1 MKIDKK
7 LSEETS
13 LKVKEALA
21 KENKEE
27 AIVEAMQIIAE
38 ANNEAVVNQVLAEAK
53 AAESDAEYKKS
64 LGLRT
69 LNESEKAFYERLKN
83 VRQSLTADQVD
94 IIPETIIDRTLAD
107 VKKASN
113 VLTIVKFTPAN
124 VKKWI
129 SASKTGTA
137 TWGAIDADVAGE
149 LTATITSLNIEV
161 NKLTAY
167 IVLPKAIADL
177 ALEYVDRYVMAILA
191 EAMQDGLEKGFI
203 NGDGKVAP
211 VGILRQLN
219 VTNTD
224 GTNKAKTKLAT
235 ITGFT
240 AKQLAGVRKT
250 LTNNGLRTVSELF
263 LICNPLDEAEY
274 VDPALFMLLPVGGYG
289 SVSPIKITKLVT
301 ANCPQGTGIFTIA
314 DAYTMGLTQT
324 GVKRYDQT
332 LAMDDADLII
342 AKAYANGR
350 ADDDNTAVPFDVT
363 KLVEYVP
370 SYKNVATS

>member
-38 ANNEAVVNQVLAEAK
+38 ANNEAVVNQVLSEAK

-129 SASKTGTA
+129 SASKTGAA
-137 TWGAIDADVAGE
+137 TWGAIDANVAGE

-203 NGDGKVAP
+203 DGDGKVAP

-274 VDPALFMLLPVGGYG
+274 VDPAL
-289 SVSPIKITKLVT
+289 VSPIKITKLVT

-370 SYKNVATS
+370 SYKNVATA

>member
-83 VRQSLTADQVD
+83 VRQSLTADQGD

-129 SASKTGTA
+129 SASKTGAA
-137 TWGAIDADVAGE
+137 TWDAIDAKVAGE

-167 IVLPKAIADL
+167 QTHT
-177 ALEYVDRYVMAILA
+177 RYL
-191 EAMQDGLEKGFI
+191 
-203 NGDGKVAP
+203 
-211 VGILRQLN
+211 
-219 VTNTD
+219 
-224 GTNKAKTKLAT
+224 
-235 ITGFT
+235 
-240 AKQLAGVRKT
+240 
-250 LTNNGLRTVSELF
+250 
-263 LICNPLDEAEY
+263 
-274 VDPALFMLLPVGGYG
+274 
-289 SVSPIKITKLVT
+289 
-301 ANCPQGTGIFTIA
+301 
-314 DAYTMGLTQT
+314 
-324 GVKRYDQT
+324 
-332 LAMDDADLII
+332 
-342 AKAYANGR
+342 
-350 ADDDNTAVPFDVT
+350 
-363 KLVEYVP
+363 
-370 SYKNVATS
+370 

>member
-38 ANNEAVVNQVLAEAK
+38 ANNEAVVNQVLSEAK

-113 VLTIVKFTPAN
+113 
-124 VKKWI
+124 
-129 SASKTGTA
+129 
-137 TWGAIDADVAGE
+137 
-149 LTATITSLNIEV
+149 IEV

-203 NGDGKVAP
+203 DGDGKVAP

>member
-1 MKIDKK
+1 M
-7 LSEETS
+7 
-13 LKVKEALA
+13 
-21 KENKEE
+21 
-27 AIVEAMQIIAE
+27 
-38 ANNEAVVNQVLAEAK
+38 
-53 AAESDAEYKKS
+53 
-64 LGLRT
+64 
-69 LNESEKAFYERLKN
+69 
-83 VRQSLTADQVD
+83 
-94 IIPETIIDRTLAD
+94 
-107 VKKASN
+107 
-113 VLTIVKFTPAN
+113 
-124 VKKWI
+124 KKWI
-129 SASKTGTA
+129 SASKTGAA
-137 TWGAIDADVAGE
+137 TWGAIDAKVAGE

-203 NGDGKVAP
+203 DGDGKVAP